1 MALRATRQLGDTE
14 VTLLTDGSFTFGP
27 DLFPTTDEAE
37 IRALLSTAGEAE
49 IKTNFNAVLIRR
61 NDRLVLA
68 DAGPRDLFGPACGKL
83 PDALEE
89 VGVTPDQIDTVFAT
103 HMHPDHVAG
112 MITVDGA
119 AVFTNAELV
128 VTEGEHA
135 FWAADRFATASPRM
149 QDWAKLAQAVF
160 AAYGDRLRLIGAE
173 DAIAPG
179 LTALPLPGHTPGHS
193 GWRLE
198 AEGAQLLHVG
208 DIVHAPVL
216 QVRDPSIGIAFDID
230 IETARE
236 TRQRLLDEL
245 ATDQLMFTGGHFLH
259 PAFHHVERFANGY
272 RLRRP

>member
-1 MALRATRQLGDTE
+1 MALRATRLLGDAE
-14 VTLLTDGSFTFGP
+14 VTLLTDGSYTFGP
-27 DLFPTTDEAE
+27 DLFPTTDEAG
-37 IRALLSTAGEAE
+37 IRALLATAGEND
-49 IKTNFNAVLIRR
+49 IKTNFNAVLIRQGG
-61 NDRLVLA
+61 RLVLA

-112 MITVDGA
+112 MLTVDGA
-119 AVFTNAELV
+119 PAFPNAELV
-128 VTEGEHA
+128 VTQDEHA
-135 FWAADRFATASPRM
+135 FWSADRFSGASARM
-149 QDWAKLAQAVF
+149 QDWARLAQSVF
-160 AAYGDRLRLIGAE
+160 AGYGDRLRLIAAD

-198 AEGAQLLHVG
+198 SDGVQLLHAG

-230 IETARE
+230 MDAARV
-236 TRQRLLDEL
+236 TRERLLDEL

-259 PAFHHVERFANGY
+259 PAFHRVERFANGY
-272 RLRRP
+272 RLKRP